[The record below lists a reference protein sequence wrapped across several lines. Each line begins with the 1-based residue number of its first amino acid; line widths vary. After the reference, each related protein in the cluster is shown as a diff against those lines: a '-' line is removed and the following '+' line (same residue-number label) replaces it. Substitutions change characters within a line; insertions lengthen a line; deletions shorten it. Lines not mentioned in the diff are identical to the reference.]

1 MLVLPKLQKIKKM
14 DRELAEQF
22 FSGELSEDEIK
33 ELLARNREN
42 IEKLRLE
49 REAKRLKSLNL
60 LREKKGKKKH
70 QHDEEVLCFCLI
82 WLPAD
87 DLYITDQVP

>member
-1 MLVLPKLQKIKKM
+1 MQKIKKM

-22 FSGELSEDEIK
+22 YSGELSEDEIK

-49 REAKRLKSLNL
+49 REANRLKSLNL

-70 QHDEEVLCFCLI
+70 QHDEEVLCFCLF
-82 WLPAD
+82 WLSAD
-87 DLYITDQVP
+87 DLYRTDQVP